1 VNLVTSI
8 VLLRSRQIRL
18 LQTSLIGG
26 ILSNMHLMLGLGF
39 LAGGYHVKE
48 QSYSSDMASI
58 FGSLLTLSVTGLVL
72 PTASQLLAKPVEGGL
87 VKQSRA
93 IATVFIFVYFG
104 LLWYQLKT
112 HAALF
117 DRYEDE
123 TEENEADLGDRGMM
137 VSNAIAVIA
146 VSTTF
151 IGFNTYFATN
161 SLEDLL
167 GSTGLTTSF
176 VGIVLLPL
184 FTNDLEPIMAA
195 LHSDMELCLQATV
208 GKCLQSTLFVIPVVV
223 MIAWGM
229 GIDEMTLSFNGFDVT
244 ALFAS
249 ALYIAFLTNNG
260 KSAW

>member
-1 VNLVTSI
+1 
-8 VLLRSRQIRL
+8 
-18 LQTSLIGG
+18 
-26 ILSNMHLMLGLGF
+26 MLGMGF
-39 LAGGYHVKE
+39 LAGGYHQQE
-48 QSYSSDMASI
+48 QEYNGAMASI

-72 PTASQLLAKPVEGGL
+72 PTASQLLAKPVEGGI

-93 IATVFIFVYFG
+93 IAITFIFVYFG
-104 LLWYQLKT
+104 LPYFQLKT
-112 HAALF
+112 HSVFFKRLEGEE
-117 DRYEDE
+117 EDG
-123 TEENEADLGDRGMM
+123 TGEEDGKMLVASA
-137 VSNAIAVIA
+137 VAIIA

-151 IGFNTYFATN
+151 IGLNTYFATN
-161 SLEDLL
+161 SLEALL
-167 GSTGLTTSF
+167 NSTGLTTSF
-176 VGIVLLPL
+176 VGVALLPL

-195 LHSDMELCLQATV
+195 LHNDMGLCLQATV

-223 MIAWGM
+223 MIGWGM